1 MAIKLLLL
9 FAFVFA
15 TGALGCSSGQVRY
28 LTATR
33 WTPSPAGQQ
42 VYYLTY
48 YEGTCGSGF
57 LGINKGCKS
66 GDSKVRRCTL
76 MADNTVACVDELEAS
91 KALAKQ

>member
-1 MAIKLLLL
+1 MAKNLLLL
-9 FAFVFA
+9 LAFA
-15 TGALGCSSGQVRY
+15 TAAIGCSSGQVRY

-33 WTPSPAGQQ
+33 WTASPGGQR
-42 VYYLTY
+42 VFYVTY

-57 LGINKGCKS
+57 MGVGKGCKA

-76 MADNTVACVDELEAS
+76 LADNGVTCVDEAEAT